1 MTTSS
6 RLIFCSVARKLC
18 FCYLIVLH
26 MCHIERVQT
35 GPLGWAGGRFRTAAL
50 GSVEM
55 IEHPEAAL
63 RPAQGAHLHSSQ
75 PSATPKNLWSEPKQF
90 LIQRLF
96 WATCATPQWLQSGPS
111 TCGQATEWM
120 RPLLAIAT
128 AVWGGRAR
136 CQDAHCCACREWPIL
151 GRSSM
156 APSMDHLITLIES
169 LWAWPD
175 NHFRQV

>member
-63 RPAQGAHLHSSQ
+63 RPAQGAHLHTSQ

-128 AVWGGRAR
+128 AVWGGEGKVSGRPLLCMPGVAHFGPLQHGPFHGPFDHSHRVSLGLAR
-136 CQDAHCCACREWPIL
+136 QPL
-151 GRSSM
+151 
-156 APSMDHLITLIES
+156 
-169 LWAWPD
+169 
-175 NHFRQV
+175 